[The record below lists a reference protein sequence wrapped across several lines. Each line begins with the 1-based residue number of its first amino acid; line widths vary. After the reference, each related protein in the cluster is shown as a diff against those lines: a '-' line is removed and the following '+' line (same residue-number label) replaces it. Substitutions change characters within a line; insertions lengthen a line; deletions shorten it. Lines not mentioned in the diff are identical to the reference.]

1 MGGPTLRK
9 PARLA
14 RPFLYTL
21 PRSVE
26 LLDLAALHEAP
37 TLPLLW
43 KIHFYGEAGESRA

>member
-1 MGGPTLRK
+1 MGAPTLRN

-14 RPFLYTL
+14 WLFLYTL

-43 KIHFYGEAGESRA
+43 QSLFYGEAGERRA